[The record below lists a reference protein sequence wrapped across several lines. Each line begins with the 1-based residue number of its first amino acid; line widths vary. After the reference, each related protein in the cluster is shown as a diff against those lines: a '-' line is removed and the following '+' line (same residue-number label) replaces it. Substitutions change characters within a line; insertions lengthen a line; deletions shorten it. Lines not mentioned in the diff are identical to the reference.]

1 MKKNNG
7 LYFDCNDW

>member
-1 MKKNNG
+1 MKQNNG

>member
-1 MKKNNG
+1 MKQNNR